1 MSGTS
6 DLWRENLRDL
16 KPLFGDAAQKCS
28 DAALVVWGGYALD
41 LRQLHNLTD
50 KTVRIHVNG
59 LPIVA
64 GWHVNDLEKPCR
76 THRNEDGR
84 FTEEVFSLEYS
95 FHGDASGRGHFQRLA
110 EGGGACLGPPQKDF
124 VPINSWSGFSPHLV
138 TDWCSA
144 IFHVASKSLA
154 GVGLRATRTVSDDW
168 PEGSFYS
175 ILHGNPFQASM
186 VLIDYLVASCPEADA
201 NTRLW
206 RKRARTGDPKP
217 PNLQKTRKPS
227 GGKLSEAET
236 CQRRELMEKWKRA
249 KEAKVSR
256 KQFCKDEGISME
268 KLDKAV
274 DFCQRRMRR
283 TGKIL

>member
-1 MSGTS
+1 MSGER

-50 KTVRIHVNG
+50 KTVRIHING
-59 LPIVA
+59 LPIVR
-64 GWHVNDLEKPCR
+64 GWQVGDLEKPCR
-76 THRNEDGR
+76 THRNEDDKI
-84 FTEEVFSLEYS
+84 TEEGFVLEYS
-95 FHGDASGRGHFQRLA
+95 FHGDASGAGHFQRLA
-110 EGGGACLGPPQKDF
+110 EAGAACLGPPQKD
-124 VPINSWSGFSPHLV
+124 VLPINRSTGCAPLLV
-138 TDWCSA
+138 PGWCSA

-154 GVGLRATRTVSDDW
+154 GIGLRATRTVSDNW
-168 PEGSFYS
+168 PEGSYYS

-186 VLIDYLVASCPEADA
+186 ILIDYLLASCPEADA

-217 PNLQKTRKPS
+217 PNLQKPRKPR

-236 CQRRELMEKWKRA
+236 RQRRELMEKWKRA

-256 KQFCKDEGISME
+256 KQFCKDEGISIE

-274 DFCQRRMRR
+274 DFCQRRMQR